1 MTTTTQ
7 GTRTALIRA
16 RFADM
21 DTLDLETASYLLRG
35 LDDLLFFD
43 WLSGVGESGS
53 TLTLDQQR
61 AYEAWSPVIRRISY
75 NSPLEVLL
83 WASGSVGIGH
93 QAVRLFERVHQAR
106 ERKARA
112 DLVVDTYDLVRGS
125 TQTPKAGPGHGAGDH
140 EGSQRDRHAGLL
152 GGRGRGGSLS
162 RRARLPAPGAPLAE
176 MRPFGT

>member
-112 DLVVDTYDLVRGS
+112 DLVVDTYDLVRELL
-125 TQTPKAGPGHGAGDH
+125 PKRRRPDPATEQAITRAANVIVTLD
-140 EGSQRDRHAGLL
+140 
-152 GGRGRGGSLS
+152 SL
-162 RRARLPAPGAPLAE
+162 AVVDEEEA
-176 MRPFGT
+176 

>member
-75 NSPLEVLL
+75 NSPLE
-83 WASGSVGIGH
+83 ASAVGIRVGRYRPPGRPS
-93 QAVRLFERVHQAR
+93 VRAR
-106 ERKARA
+106 PP
-112 DLVVDTYDLVRGS
+112 S
-125 TQTPKAGPGHGAGDH
+125 PGT
-140 EGSQRDRHAGLL
+140 EGSGRPSGRHL
-152 GGRGRGGSLS
+152 RP
-162 RRARLPAPGAPLAE
+162 RA
-176 MRPFGT
+176 